1 MLKINVVFCSDT
13 ANTLACKYIC
23 SFTFFVFKLLI
34 LLSCGKLLFLL
45 LIGNFSMLKKA
56 FIFSLLITR
65 QHVCKLEDMNLL
77 GRKVLYINSSVFF
90 QIFLL
95 GKAKKKKNYS
105 TFREYL
111 IFIPTASLCDRNIFI
126 CILQWITCS

>member
-1 MLKINVVFCSDT
+1 MLKINVIFCSDT

-56 FIFSLLITR
+56 FFFSLLITR

-95 GKAKKKKNYS
+95 GKAKKKKIIALSENISFLFPQHLYVIG
-105 TFREYL
+105 
-111 IFIPTASLCDRNIFI
+111 IFLSAF
-126 CILQWITCS
+126 